1 MNTLIGLKLNMSQ
14 IFQEDGSVIPITYLN
29 VKDVKVI
36 GKKTTEKDGYSAVVI
51 GFGKKK
57 NTIKAE
63 DGKYKALGFVP
74 EFIIE
79 AKLENEENYKIGD
92 EVKPSVFELN
102 EKLNVTGFTK
112 GKGFAGVIKRWGFA
126 GGPRTHGQSDRERHG
141 GSLGMRTTPGRVFK
155 GKKMGGRMG
164 NVRKTIKG
172 LKVVFIDESNGII
185 GVKGAVPGNQGSLVV
200 LKSTKKNK

>member
-14 IFQEDGSVIPITYLN
+14 LFQDDGTVVPMTYLN
-29 VKDVKVI
+29 VKDVKVV
-36 GKKTTEKDGYSAVVI
+36 GKKSVEKDGYSALVL

-63 DGKYKALGFVP
+63 EGKFKTVGFVP
-74 EFIIE
+74 EFVLE
-79 AKLENEENYKIGD
+79 AQMEEPDQYNVGD
-92 EVKPSVFELN
+92 TIKPTVFALN
-102 EKLNVTGFTK
+102 DKLNVTGFTK

-164 NVRKTIKG
+164 NVKKTIKG
-172 LKVVFIDESNGII
+172 LKVVFIDETNGVI
-185 GVKGAVPGNQGSLVV
+185 GVKGAVPGNKGSLVV
-200 LKSTKKNK
+200 LKSMKKK